1 MELMAFRDSKT
12 SQRHGLDFKFSD
24 FEVGWEVTLEMVGKN
39 VLIITDWHPVI
50 STQWSYT
57 SGTQRGFKQKTHTK
71 KPRAIV
77 AGLNSVRDGVTFTGR
92 AFSGKLHFLT
102 LAACLVNR
110 SIQFKSIIYNRM
122 PQRQLFMFAFIMCSP
137 LFKFTPQKRAS
148 SQPRR
153 IFSIQCDT
161 LWKSSRRRHQ
171 NSGCRDF

>member
-1 MELMAFRDSKT
+1 MAQCLWSWWLSGT
-12 SQRHGLDFKFSD
+12 QRHHNEHGLDFKFSD
-24 FEVGWEVTLEMVGKN
+24 FEVGREVTLEMVGMN

-50 STQWSYT
+50 STQRSYT
-57 SGTQRGFKQKTHTK
+57 SGTQRDFKQKTHTK
-71 KPRAIV
+71 KPR
-77 AGLNSVRDGVTFTGR
+77 DGVTFIGR
-92 AFSGKLHFLT
+92 AFSGKPNSLT

-161 LWKSSRRRHQ
+161 LWKSSRRRLQ
-171 NSGCRDF
+171 NSGCSDF